1 MKLLKKVHRTKKIKF
16 LFFFFNFRLSL
27 RSETSDIIIT
37 KPTRS
42 KLEHYGFNQLVRPIS
57 LRNIKR
63 QTLNKENK
71 IKKIRLNE
79 ITPNQ

>member
-1 MKLLKKVHRTKKIKF
+1 
-16 LFFFFNFRLSL
+16 LSI
-27 RSETSDIIIT
+27 RSETTDIIIT
-37 KPTRS
+37 RPARS
-42 KLEHYGFNQLVRPIS
+42 KLEHYGFNQLPRPTS

-71 IKKIRLNE
+71 NKRIRPSE

>member
-1 MKLLKKVHRTKKIKF
+1 MKLLKKVHRMEKIQF
-16 LFFFFNFRLSL
+16 LFFFNFRLSV
-27 RSETSDIIIT
+27 RSETTDILIT
-37 KPTRS
+37 RPTRS
-42 KLEHYGFNQLVRPIS
+42 KLEHYGFNQLVRPTS

-71 IKKIRLNE
+71 NKKIRPNE